1 MQALAANSPERK
13 EKLQEERQWHHDVH
27 LRFVRQIYRR
37 QVLGARHAHLEQP
50 KEALSWYTKALQ
62 NLPGYHVVFHQ
73 CAYGACC
80 KDIDNSWK
88 LVLKPTAL
96 RTTKR
101 AMAQSMNLLCDK
113 SHTHCTLEGRMPGG
127 RLRTK
132 YLEDYQPAMAS
143 VLAVALAAERHP
155 RLGTRPTPLRTV
167 SQFAHIK
174 DASSNF

>member
-1 MQALAANSPERK
+1 
-13 EKLQEERQWHHDVH
+13 
-27 LRFVRQIYRR
+27 
-37 QVLGARHAHLEQP
+37 
-50 KEALSWYTKALQ
+50 
-62 NLPGYHVVFHQ
+62 
-73 CAYGACC
+73 
-80 KDIDNSWK
+80 
-88 LVLKPTAL
+88 
-96 RTTKR
+96 
-101 AMAQSMNLLCDK
+101 MNLLCDK